1 MRVYYDRDAD
11 INLIKSKKVVI
22 VGYGSQGHAHAA
34 NLKDSGVKE
43 VTVALRADSTS
54 VEKAK
59 SAGFN
64 VMSVADASKWADVIM
79 MLTPDELQGEIY
91 KNEIE
96 QNMKPG
102 AAIAF
107 AHGLNVHFNLIEPRN
122 DIDVFMVAP
131 KGPGHTVRSEYQK
144 GGGVPCLI
152 AIDKNISGN
161 VHDIGLSYAC
171 AIGGGRSGIIETT
184 FKEEC
189 ETDLFGEQTVLCGG
203 LVELIRAG
211 YETLT
216 EAGYAPEMAYFEC
229 LHEVKLIVDL
239 IYEGGIANMNYS
251 ISNTAEYGEYVTGP
265 RLITSETKAEMKRIL
280 FLLFLFQVHFL
291 QGQITI
297 CSGTSINVSTTGYE
311 SSAGYVQNYILVNGA
326 GTIITHNTSGSFSST
341 DYGASYFGSL
351 SIYAVNTS
359 DGTLMSS
366 ATGNTWANFTTSIN
380 ATCADLIG
388 PVNYVVDNCQAI
400 TICSGDDIV
409 VSAGIYTRAVNSLE
423 NNKDVR
429 VSKRL
434 YAPQRRLRGF
444 ETGKVGP
451 KDGDDYVGGN
461 YVDSQYFN
469 YSPIHF
475 SNI

>member
-1 MRVYYDRDAD
+1 VYYDRDAD
-11 INLIKSKKVVI
+11 INLIKNKKVVI

-34 NLKDSGVKE
+34 NLRDSGVKE
-43 VTVALRADSTS
+43 IAVALRSDSNS
-54 VEKAK
+54 IDKAK
-59 SAGFN
+59 SAGFK
-64 VMSVADASKWADVIM
+64 VMNVADASKWADVIM

-91 KNEIE
+91 REEIE
-96 QNMKPG
+96 KNMKSG

-152 AIDKNISGN
+152 AIDQDVSGN
-161 VHDIGLSYAC
+161 THDIGLSYAS
-171 AIGGGRSGIIETT
+171 AVGGGRSGVIETT

-265 RLITSETKAEMKRIL
+265 RLITSQTKAEMKRIL
-280 FLLFLFQVHFL
+280 EDIQ
-291 QGQITI
+291 
-297 CSGTSINVSTTGYE
+297 SGK
-311 SSAGYVQNYILVNGA
+311 
-326 GTIITHNTSGSFSST
+326 
-341 DYGASYFGSL
+341 
-351 SIYAVNTS
+351 
-359 DGTLMSS
+359 
-366 ATGNTWANFTTSIN
+366 FTRN
-380 ATCADLIG
+380 WM
-388 PVNYVVDNCQAI
+388 
-400 TICSGDDIV
+400 
-409 VSAGIYTRAVNSLE
+409 LE
-423 NNKDVR
+423 NKVNQTSFKATRRKVADHPIEAVGNELRAMMPWITANRLVDKD
-429 VSKRL
+429 K
-434 YAPQRRLRGF
+434 
-444 ETGKVGP
+444 
-451 KDGDDYVGGN
+451 N
-461 YVDSQYFN
+461 
-469 YSPIHF
+469 
-475 SNI
+475 

>member
-11 INLIKSKKVVI
+11 LNLIKNKKVVI

-43 VTVALRADSTS
+43 VAVALRSDSKS

-64 VMSVADASKWADVIM
+64 VMDVTSAAKWADVIM

-91 KNEIE
+91 KSDIE
-96 QNMKPG
+96 KNMKSG

-107 AHGLNVHFNLIEPRN
+107 AHGLNVHFNLIEPRE

-131 KGPGHTVRSEYQK
+131 KGPGHTVRSEYLK

-152 AIDKNISGN
+152 AIDQDVSGN
-161 VHDIGLSYAC
+161 VHDIGLSYAS
-171 AIGGGRSGIIETT
+171 AIGGGRSGVIETT

-189 ETDLFGEQTVLCGG
+189 ETDLFGEQAVLCGG

-265 RLITSETKAEMKRIL
+265 RIITSETKAEMKRIL
-280 FLLFLFQVHFL
+280 
-291 QGQITI
+291 
-297 CSGTSINVSTTGYE
+297 
-311 SSAGYVQNYILVNGA
+311 
-326 GTIITHNTSGSFSST
+326 
-341 DYGASYFGSL
+341 
-351 SIYAVNTS
+351 
-359 DGTLMSS
+359 
-366 ATGNTWANFTTSIN
+366 
-380 ATCADLIG
+380 
-388 PVNYVVDNCQAI
+388 
-400 TICSGDDIV
+400 DDIQ
-409 VSAGIYTRAVNSLE
+409 SGKFTRDWMLE
-423 NNKDVR
+423 NKLSEV
-429 VSKRL
+429 KGYTQIL
-434 YAPQRRLRGF
+434 IAPG
-444 ETGKVGP
+444 
-451 KDGDDYVGGN
+451 
-461 YVDSQYFN
+461 
-469 YSPIHF
+469 YSFKIASPR
-475 SNI
+475 

>member
-34 NLKDSGVKE
+34 NLRDSGVKE
-43 VTVALRADSTS
+43 VAVALRSDSTS

-59 SAGFN
+59 SAGFK

-91 KNEIE
+91 KNDIE

-107 AHGLNVHFNLIEPRN
+107 AHGLNVHFSLIEPRN

-131 KGPGHTVRSEYQK
+131 KGPGHTVRSEYQR

-152 AIDKNISGN
+152 AIDKDISGN

-189 ETDLFGEQTVLCGG
+189 ETDLFGEQVVLCGG
-203 LVELIRAG
+203 LVELIRSG
-211 YETLT
+211 FETLV

-239 IYEGGIANMNYS
+239 LYEGGIANMRYS
-251 ISNTAEYGEYVTGP
+251 ISNTAEYGDYVSGK
-265 RLITSETKAEMKRIL
+265 RVITKDTRKEMKAIL
-280 FLLFLFQVHFL
+280 
-291 QGQITI
+291 
-297 CSGTSINVSTTGYE
+297 N
-311 SSAGYVQNYILVNGA
+311 
-326 GTIITHNTSGSFSST
+326 
-341 DYGASYFGSL
+341 
-351 SIYAVNTS
+351 
-359 DGTLMSS
+359 
-366 ATGNTWANFTTSIN
+366 
-380 ATCADLIG
+380 
-388 PVNYVVDNCQAI
+388 
-400 TICSGDDIV
+400 DI
-409 VSAGIYTRAVNSLE
+409 
-423 NNKDVR
+423 
-429 VSKRL
+429 
-434 YAPQRRLRGF
+434 Q
-444 ETGKVGP
+444 TGKFVRDWMLECKVKQPNFKASRRISKEHQIEVVGKKLRDMMP
-451 KDGDDYVGGN
+451 WIQKN
-461 YVDSQYFN
+461 KLVDTDKN
-469 YSPIHF
+469 
-475 SNI
+475 